1 MRVQRRRPSID
12 ACERRRRPAVA
23 NVRSRVAYA
32 CAPHRCLAVMRSA
45 IEADQSA
52 SHETILV
59 SCQGLLRL
67 NSLTNPEPGNLDDL
81 APSVRPSLTP
91 LAPPQPCQTTR
102 PSAMFA
108 RKLAPTARDQHV
120 VLLQASQ
127 DCWGPPAPEF
137 SWGGVGGISFGGQ
150 KKRQIGIAWLRLS
163 AQRAGSK
170 LA

>member
-108 RKLAPTARDQHV
+108 RKLVPTARDQHV

-127 DCWGPPAPEF
+127 DCWAPRHRSFLGEG
-137 SWGGVGGISFGGQ
+137 WGAFRLAARRNAKLG
-150 KKRQIGIAWLRLS
+150 LR
-163 AQRAGSK
+163 G
-170 LA
+170 